1 MADAGPRSG
10 PRYRAY
16 VEQTAGRAPYAHR
29 PPHAPNGPA
38 ASLRTAPN
46 APHAPGASSSRRA
59 QASQI
64 AVEVVGRAET
74 AQDAVTLWLAQP
86 GTKRAPASYLAGQFI
101 TLALPGPRGETLYR
115 SYSLC
120 GDGRAETPWEITIK
134 RQEGGQASNYL
145 AYDVQ
150 PGAIL
155 HASQPLGHFTL
166 PLQLTPGMTFVFIT
180 TGSGITPIM
189 GLLRALAHIAPS
201 LHIRAQLHYAYHSPA
216 EAIYGRALDALDP
229 HGRWLRQWRYIST
242 EGHHRLTVEGVVATA
257 GDLAPTSHWYV
268 CGSARLRRKLE
279 ALLPQHGL
287 PPAQFHAESFGDM
300 RRESSAALTVP
311 RRATGEVSIRLAES
325 GAVVIVRP
333 SETLLAALERNDI
346 HPPFNCRVG
355 VCGTCRMRLVAG
367 QVSRGEESGLTAEQ
381 RSEGDVL
388 ACVTY
393 PLTDVTLAGVD
404 AAASAPRLGRVTTNI
419 LVGLT
424 LVGVLAILIASYHFA
439 QVNPP
444 YFVTRL
450 IEAVILGGADLG
462 GLVVSVLVLRAL
474 GLPARLITW
483 GVGLLIAVVGVLL
496 SARVLLHPAAAQ
508 GSVAFSNALGVL
520 GAFIAVYAINQW
532 TARQGYAILQRQLSP
547 VLAPITKLWQSLL
560 VFLREQHQ
568 FFGWLVLVAGTA
580 HAVLLFP
587 ALSRYSTSKVI
598 TGVISLAALALLVGM
613 GEWITFATRK
623 SRRAPTIRL
632 LHALLSLLFLVVV
645 AMHAFV
651 FPNF

>member
-1 MADAGPRSG
+1 MADAGPR
-10 PRYRAY
+10 YRTQ
-16 VEQTAGRAPYAHR
+16 VEPASGRAPYARR
-29 PPHAPNGPA
+29 PAP
-38 ASLRTAPN
+38 APN
-46 APHAPGASSSRRA
+46 APAVSLRKAPNAPLAPGASSSRRRA

-64 AVEVVGRAET
+64 AVEVVGRDES

-86 GTKRAPASYLAGQFI
+86 GTKRAPAPYLAGQFV
-101 TLALPGPRGETLYR
+101 TLALPGPHGETLYR

-145 AYDVQ
+145 ADDVR

-155 HASQPLGHFTL
+155 HASPPLGHFTL
-166 PLQLTPGMTFVFIT
+166 PAQVTAGMTFVFVT

-189 GLLRALAHIAPS
+189 GLLRALAHVAPS

-216 EAIYGRALDALDP
+216 DAIYGRALDALDP

-257 GDLAPTSHWYV
+257 GELTPTSHWYI
-268 CGSARLRRKLE
+268 CGSSRLRRKLE
-279 ALLPQHGL
+279 ALLPQLGL

-300 RRESSAALTVP
+300 RRESSAALAVP
-311 RRATGEVSIRLAES
+311 RRATGEVNIRLAES
-325 GAVVIVRP
+325 GAVVIARP
-333 SETLLAALERNDI
+333 HETLLAALERNDI

-355 VCGTCRMRLVAG
+355 VCGTCRVRLLAG

-381 RSEGDVL
+381 RAQGDTL
-388 ACVTY
+388 ACVAY

-404 AAASAPRLGRVTTNI
+404 AAAPAPRLGRVTTNI

-439 QVNPP
+439 QVSPS
-444 YFVTRL
+444 YFVLRL
-450 IEAVILGGADLG
+450 IEAIILGGSDLG

-483 GVGLLIAVVGVLL
+483 GVGVLIAAVGVLL
-496 SARVLLHPAAAQ
+496 CARLLLHSTATAR
-508 GSVAFSNALGVL
+508 GSVTFSNALGIL

-532 TARQGYAILQRQLSP
+532 TARQGYALIQRRLSP
-547 VLAPITKLWQSLL
+547 AFAQVVPLWQQTL

-587 ALSRYSTSKVI
+587 MLSHYSTRKVI
-598 TGVISLAALALLVGM
+598 TGVISLVALALLVGM
-613 GEWITFATRK
+613 GEWITYATRK
-623 SRRAPTIRL
+623 SHHAGAIRL
-632 LHALLSLLFLVVV
+632 LHALLSLLFLVAVV
-645 AMHAFV
+645 MHAFI
-651 FPNF
+651 FPNL